1 MVIPPY
7 DIIIIIYLYAITVI
21 LCRRQQKKSLSTFV
35 RSRPLGIR
43 IRVKN
48 AKSVTLAR
56 RLTCFGHRVLGF
68 FFFLQTLWFGRDTLV
83 TTGEYP
89 HTVRRDD
96 EQPRRWSGA
105 KTQRQQGQRGRRVQ
119 GERPVGG

>member
-7 DIIIIIYLYAITVI
+7 DIIIIIYLYAITVL
-21 LCRRQQKKSLSTFV
+21 LCRRQQKKILINNCALSPSRNSHSRQKRKELNPCSATYVFRSLGLV
-35 RSRPLGIR
+35 
-43 IRVKN
+43 
-48 AKSVTLAR
+48 
-56 RLTCFGHRVLGF
+56 
-68 FFFLQTLWFGRDTLV
+68 FFFLQTFWFRRDTRV

-105 KTQRQQGQRGRRVQ
+105 ETQRQQGQRGRRVQ

>member
-21 LCRRQQKKSLSTFV
+21 LCRRQQKKSLSTIV

-48 AKSVTLAR
+48 AKSVTLAQ
-56 RLTCFGHRVLGF
+56 RLTCFGHWVWV
-68 FFFLQTLWFGRDTLV
+68 FFLQTFWFRRDTRV

-105 KTQRQQGQRGRRVQ
+105 ETQRQQGQRGRRVQ
-119 GERPVGG
+119 GKRPVGG